1 MTLTDRQVAVLNHVV
16 IDAQSWADSAT
27 EKQMLDKVA
36 RWSSNYD
43 EAVSAGNYKTRAER
57 EADAEREAQEQWDN
71 RSYAEKRAA
80 EYPDY
85 RDYLDAIVKGDD
97 VQKQK
102 YIDDCLAVKAKYPK
116 N

>member
-43 EAVSAGNYKTRAER
+43 AAVSAGNYKTRAER
-57 EADAEREAQEQWDN
+57 DTAAEQEEQAIMDN
-71 RSYAEKRAA
+71 RPYIVKRAD
-80 EYPDY
+80 EYPDF

-97 VQKQK
+97 AQKQK